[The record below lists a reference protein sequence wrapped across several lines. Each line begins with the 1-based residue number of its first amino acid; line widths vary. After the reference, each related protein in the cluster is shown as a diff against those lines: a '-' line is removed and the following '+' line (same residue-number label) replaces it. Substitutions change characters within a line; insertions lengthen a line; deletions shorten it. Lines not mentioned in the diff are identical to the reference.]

1 MKDSDRE
8 KKEVKDTPIEKK
20 RRRRERLKREEI
32 RRTMSEDKDW
42 RGK

>member
-20 RRRRERLKREEI
+20 EEEGEVEKRGDK
-32 RRTMSEDKDW
+32 EDDE
-42 RGK
+42 